1 MFKQEIYIE
10 RRKRLKQN
18 LKNGIAIFLGNNE
31 SPMNY
36 ASNPY
41 HFRQDSTFLYFWGLD
56 EPSLFAA
63 IDLDNGDEMIFGDDR
78 TLDDVIWMGPS
89 RSINEKAAN
98 VGVRKTAPYKEFANF
113 VKDAVNKGR
122 KVHFLPQYRADN
134 KFFLSELL
142 GINYHELNNKTSK
155 EFAIEVIAQR
165 SIKSE
170 EEIAEIEK
178 ALTTSFYMYLYA
190 FKKTHPG
197 AREQEIAGGVEG
209 IALSRGRGVSF
220 PVIFSIHGEILHNH
234 HHKNIMRSGD
244 LVLLDSGAESFMHYA
259 SDITRTFPVSGRFT
273 SLQKDVYNA
282 VLEAQLKAIEM
293 IKPGVYYKDV
303 HLQASA
309 VMVERLKDL
318 GIMKGNTQ
326 DAVAAGAHALFFP
339 HGLGHMMGL
348 DVHDM
353 EELGENLVGYEN
365 DQKRSEQ
372 FGLAFLRLARK
383 LRPGFVLTVE
393 PGIYFIPKLIELWK
407 SENKHTEFIDYAKTE
422 KMIGFGGIRIEDDIL
437 VTQDGHKVLGHP
449 IAKTVE
455 EIEEICQNT

>member
-1 MFKQEIYIE
+1 MFRQEIYIE
-10 RRKRLKQN
+10 RRKKLKEN
-18 LKNGIAIFLGNNE
+18 LKNGVAIFLGNGE

-36 ASNPY
+36 SSNPY
-41 HFRQDSTFLYFWGLD
+41 HFRQDSSFLYFWGLD
-56 EPSLFAA
+56 EPYLFAA
-63 IDLDNGDEMIFGDDR
+63 IDLENGDEIIFGEDR
-78 TLDDVIWMGPS
+78 TLDDVIWMGPT
-89 RSINEKAAN
+89 RSLNEKAAN
-98 VGVRKTAPYKEFANF
+98 VGVNKTAGRGEFEKF
-113 VKDAVNKGR
+113 VKEALSKNR
-122 KVHFLPQYRADN
+122 KVHFLPQYRAEN
-134 KFFLSELL
+134 KLYLSELL
-142 GINYHELNNKTSK
+142 GINHKELNSQSSR
-155 EFAIEVIAQR
+155 EFARQVIAQR
-165 SIKSE
+165 SVKSE

-197 AREQEIAGGVEG
+197 AREQEIAGGLEG

-220 PVIFSIHGEILHNH
+220 PIIFSIHGEILHNH
-234 HHKNIMRSGD
+234 HHKNIMRTGD
-244 LVLLDSGAESFMHYA
+244 LALLDSGAESFMHYA
-259 SDITRTFPVSGRFT
+259 SDITRTYPVSGKFT

-282 VLEAQLKAIEM
+282 VLDAQLAAIEM

-303 HLQASA
+303 HLKAA
-309 VMVERLKDL
+309 GVIVDRLKDL
-318 GIMKGNTQ
+318 GLMKGNTQ
-326 DAVAAGAHALFFP
+326 DAVNAGAHALFFP

-353 EELGENLVGYEN
+353 EDLGENLVGYEEG
-365 DQKRSEQ
+365 QKRSEQ

-383 LRPGFVLTVE
+383 LQPGFVLTVE

-407 SENKHTEFIDYAKTE
+407 SENKHSDFIDYAKTE

-437 VTQDGHKVLGHP
+437 VTAEGHKVLGHP